1 MESVTNQPVSQA
13 HLSDDPRTQGIDAEF
28 QQLVSQIAR
37 AFGQIAQVRGRRAT
51 HSYGTTAQ
59 GVLRVLDSLTIPE
72 HNIFLPGKEYAVLLR
87 HANIKGFR
95 DDAILDGRGA
105 TVRILDDNIHTPLS
119 KMNLHESIVDILMS
133 TGRNFILGDAV
144 SFGQWVASS
153 MPDRAKMLQT
163 FPQIVPIF
171 SEIIRDPESYTQ
183 LHYYSET
190 TYNFTGLNNESFFLR
205 YRLVNQQNPTVDTG
219 SINPKYVK
227 MPLDFLPRVASD
239 TRPENYLQADFRQK
253 VRHGGVSYL
262 LQMQLQPIT
271 ESIETNERAKDCTIP
286 WEETAYPF
294 HDVAVLALDSILPDE
309 LAEPLEFNPYH
320 APPELGLILA
330 KTAREKASVNHL
342 RSIVYQISANMRKY
356 QTTSS
361 ELVEWGTA
369 QPLSLQDQYPY
380 GPATDKS
387 VPSFDA
393 SKPLPARVQSKP
405 RYLANF
411 GLHLIPAQKLAPT
424 LPELGITGVLDLMGS
439 SVASY
444 MPPNLTRTRLDKFSD
459 EFFVERRL
467 NGFNPGKFRQVSG
480 QPWQYTVAYD
490 CSKFVVEP
498 SGLLPSYIEA
508 RFTLCDRSL
517 HPHSIQFTLSGQTE
531 TQKPGDS
538 DWEWGKRL
546 FRCAEF
552 VFQEIQSHLGRTHM
566 NMDQYAMAYY
576 RNVVNN
582 PIRLLLEPHWDG
594 LLNINKLGAKLI
606 KGEEGFIPEA
616 SSLAPKEVDAVLR
629 EEVSSL
635 SYKNWSPHAKAIPD
649 PVFNNHYDPAAIAFW
664 DILTQYVGQFFIDHQ
679 EGIAAHWTE
688 IEHMSADLVSHS
700 ILDPKLGTLA
710 IQNVT
715 DLQRLCVYAMYH
727 SSFFHSWVNN
737 KQYEDGGDVSY
748 STIGLWDTH
757 HPAYNPLQTAQ
768 REAKQVSLLWTLSS
782 VRYNPIMDVGPAA
795 LKDAIWKNRHQIEP
809 GIPISDLMMS
819 INI

>member
-1 MESVTNQPVSQA
+1 MNSVTNQTASQTP
-13 HLSDDPRTQGIDAEF
+13 LSNDPRTQGIDTEF
-28 QQLVSQIAR
+28 QQLISQIGR
-37 AFGQIAQVRGRRAT
+37 AFGQLAQVKGKRAT
-51 HSYGTTAQ
+51 HSYGTTAK
-59 GVLRVLDSLTIPE
+59 GILRVLESLTIPE
-72 HNIFLPGKEYAVLLR
+72 HKIFRSGKEYAVLLR

-105 TVRILDDNIHTPLS
+105 TVRILDNNIHAPHS
-119 KMNLHESIVDILMS
+119 EMNLHQSIVDILMS
-133 TGRNFILGDAV
+133 TGRSFILGDAV

-153 MPDRAKMLQT
+153 MEDRVTMLQT

-190 TYNFTGLNNESFFLR
+190 TYNFTGLNNTSCFLR
-205 YRLVNQQNPTVDTG
+205 YRLINQQNPTVDKG
-219 SINPKYVK
+219 WIDPKYVK

-239 TRPENYLQADFRQK
+239 TRPETYLQEDFRQK

-262 LQMQLQPIT
+262 LQMQLQPVT
-271 ESIETNERAKDCTIP
+271 ESVEINERAKDCTIP

-294 HDVAVLALDSILPDE
+294 HDVAILDLDSILPDE

-330 KTAREKASVNHL
+330 KTAQEKASVNHL

-356 QTTSS
+356 QPPSA

-369 QPLSLQDQYPY
+369 QPLSLPDQYPY
-380 GPATDKS
+380 GPVTDTS
-387 VPSFDA
+387 VPSFNP
-393 SKPLPARVQSKP
+393 SKPLPVRVQPKP

-411 GLHLIPAQKLAPT
+411 GLHLMPAQKLSPG
-424 LPELGITGVLDLMGS
+424 LPEIGITGVLDLMGP
-439 SVASY
+439 SVVSY

-467 NGFNPGKFRQVSG
+467 NGFNPGKFRKVSG
-480 QPWQYTVAYD
+480 QSWQYTVSYD
-490 CSKFVVEP
+490 CGKFVVEP
-498 SGLLPSYIEA
+498 SGILPSHIEA
-508 RFTLCDRSL
+508 RFTLCDQSL
-517 HPHSIQFTLSGQTE
+517 HLHSIQFTLNGQTD
-531 TQKPGDS
+531 TQQPGDS

-582 PIRLLLEPHWDG
+582 PIRLLLEPHLDG
-594 LLNINKLGAKLI
+594 LLNINKLGANLI
-606 KGEEGFIPEA
+606 QGTKGFIPEA
-616 SSLAPKEVDAVLR
+616 SSLTPNDVAAVLK
-629 EEVSSL
+629 EEVRSL
-635 SYKNWSPHAKAIPD
+635 SYQNWSPRGKAIPD
-649 PVFNNHYDPAAIAFW
+649 RVLNNHYDPAAIAFW

-679 EGIAAHWTE
+679 DGIAAHWLE
-688 IEHMSADLVSHS
+688 IEQMSADLVRHS
-700 ILDPKLGTLA
+700 ILNPELGTLA
-710 IQNVT
+710 IQDVT
-715 DLQRLCVYAMYH
+715 DLQQLCVYVMYH

-748 STIGLWDTH
+748 ATIGLWDTH
-757 HPAYNPLQTAQ
+757 HPAYNPLLNAQ
-768 REAKQVSLLWTLSS
+768 REGKQVSLLWTLSS

-809 GIPISDLMMS
+809 GIAISDLMMS